1 MRTNP
6 FYDAWLFLTGAAD
19 YPDEIGSLKYLLV
32 ALYWALLIGSCLIA
46 VINWRD
52 DPSQRDQT
60 HVATWVCRV
69 LIGTMWFQGCL
80 WKLPLPVSGGF
91 EYWTQ
96 QLEKYAAFAPH
107 RALVAHVFL
116 PNLAIIDPLV
126 FLAEISFAISL
137 MLGIGVRFFATLAAL
152 YAVHLWLGL
161 YLDPGEWPWEY
172 VFIVVIHVLFA
183 AYAAGRS
190 LGADALLRKV
200 AHQGIVANVVA
211 VAT

>member
-6 FYDAWLFLTGAAD
+6 FYDAWLFLTGGPD
-19 YPDEIGSLKYLLV
+19 YPNEIGALKYVLV
-32 ALYWALLIGSCLIA
+32 ALYWALLVGSCLIA
-46 VINWRD
+46 ASNWRD
-52 DPSQRDQT
+52 DPTQRDPA
-60 HVATWVCRV
+60 HVATWICRL

-107 RALVAHVFL
+107 RWLVTHVFL
-116 PNLAIIDPLV
+116 PNLAIINPLV

-137 MLGIGVRFFATLAAL
+137 MLGIGVRFFATVAAL
-152 YAVHLWLGL
+152 FSLHLWLGL
-161 YLDPGEWPWEY
+161 YLHPGEWPWEY
-172 VFIVVIHVLFA
+172 VFIVVIHVLFV

-190 LGADALLRKV
+190 LGADALLRRGRY
-200 AHQGIVANVVA
+200 QGFIANVVA
-211 VAT
+211 IAS

>member
-6 FYDAWLFLTGAAD
+6 FFDAWLFLIGAAD
-19 YPDEIGSLKYLLV
+19 YPDEIGAWKYILV
-32 ALYWALLIGSCLIA
+32 ALYWGLLLGSCLIA
-46 VINWRD
+46 AINWRN
-52 DPSQRDQT
+52 DPSQRDST

-69 LIGTMWFQGCL
+69 LIGSMWFQGCL

-107 RALVAHVFL
+107 RWLVTHIFL
-116 PNLAIIDPLV
+116 PNLSFINPLV

-137 MLGIGVRFFATLAAL
+137 ILGGGVRFFAALAVL
-152 YAVHLWLGL
+152 FAVHLWFGL
-161 YLDPGEWPWEY
+161 YLHPGEWPWEY
-172 VFIVVIHVLFA
+172 VFIAVIHVLFV

-190 LGADALLRKV
+190 LGADALLR
-200 AHQGIVANVVA
+200 QGNYHGIYARIVAM
-211 VAT
+211 AT

>member
-6 FYDAWLFLTGAAD
+6 FYDAWLFLIGAAD
-19 YPDEIGSLKYLLV
+19 YPDEIGAWKYILV
-32 ALYWALLIGSCLIA
+32 ALYWGLLLGSCLIA
-46 VINWRD
+46 AINWRN
-52 DPSQRDQT
+52 DPSHRDST

-69 LIGTMWFQGCL
+69 LIGSMWFQGCL

-107 RALVAHVFL
+107 RWLVTHIFL
-116 PNLAIIDPLV
+116 PNLSFINPLV

-137 MLGIGVRFFATLAAL
+137 ILGGGVRFFSALAVL
-152 YAVHLWLGL
+152 FAVHLWFGL
-161 YLDPGEWPWEY
+161 YLHPGEWPWEY
-172 VFIVVIHVLFA
+172 VFIAVIHVLFV

-190 LGADALLRKV
+190 LGADALLR
-200 AHQGIVANVVA
+200 QGNYHGIFARIVAM
-211 VAT
+211 AT